1 MIKSFSLFLSLPPS
15 LSIES
20 GHSLLHMATHV
31 LPSVYSLNINN
42 DTLSYIDLFNHL
54 PSGRGPGHPLLSLT
68 ALDPLNGGPHGGK
81 ILIHEGFV
89 SYTCL
94 HGPVVTK
101 IHVPHCI

>member
-1 MIKSFSLFLSLPPS
+1 
-15 LSIES
+15 
-20 GHSLLHMATHV
+20 MATHV
-31 LPSVYSLNINN
+31 LPSVYSLNINT

-94 HGPVVTK
+94 HGPVVAT